1 MLVIVA
7 DAQAQGKSKQ
17 YVQFDSNML
26 LRGVSDDSVD
36 LSRFEKPNAVLPGQ
50 YRVDVLVNGNW
61 RGASFVEF
69 RDVGQDGAAPCYT
82 VELLRSSGFDM
93 EKLERQAAEQGRP
106 ALGDTPYCGDLATHV
121 PGAQARF
128 DAAEQQLLLTVPTI
142 YLSTRRASIY
152 VDPALSDSGITAAR
166 LGYTGN
172 YYSQYV
178 RGGRS
183 DDRGYLGL
191 SAGLNVASWRVRH
204 DGSVA
209 WGSREGSRYQRGRLY
224 AVTGI
229 PSWKSE
235 LLLGETSSD
244 GRYFDPVSFRGV
256 RVASDERM
264 LPDERR
270 NYVPTIRGTAQTNA
284 TVSVYQRGFLVHET
298 TVAAGPFVIED
309 LQAASYGGDL
319 EVRIVEANGETR
331 RFTVPFATAVELL
344 KSGETRYSMSL
355 GQAMASGYRSGGPA
369 VFEGLRRGLSNLV
382 TAYGGWRS
390 AATIARCC
398 WARCSTPNGARWPVT
413 SRRRPPSWPMKII
426 RLQLSFVIQQE
437 SARDGHEFSVLAYR
451 YSTSGFVGFN
461 EAVAQ
466 RNIPKSDRYYD
477 AGGRLRNRIDVN
489 INQSLGDRLGSFT

>member
-1 MLVIVA
+1 MA
-7 DAQAQGKSKQ
+7 
-17 YVQFDSNML
+17 
-26 LRGVSDDSVD
+26 R
-36 LSRFEKPNAVLPGQ
+36 
-50 YRVDVLVNGNW
+50 W
-61 RGASFVEF
+61 
-69 RDVGQDGAAPCYT
+69 
-82 VELLRSSGFDM
+82 
-93 EKLERQAAEQGRP
+93 
-106 ALGDTPYCGDLATHV
+106 LGIARRLA
-121 PGAQARF
+121 
-128 DAAEQQLLLTVPTI
+128 
-142 YLSTRRASIY
+142 LST
-152 VDPALSDSGITAAR
+152 PAA
-166 LGYTGN
+166 
-172 YYSQYV
+172 
-178 RGGRS
+178 
-183 DDRGYLGL
+183 
-191 SAGLNVASWRVRH
+191 
-204 DGSVA
+204 
-209 WGSREGSRYQRGRLY
+209 Y

-369 VFEGLRRGLSNLV
+369 VFEGFAARPEQSGHGLRGLALSGN
-382 TAYGGWRS
+382 YRS
-390 AATIARCC
+390 VLLGAVLNTEWGALAGDITAATAKL
-398 WARCSTPNGARWPVT
+398 ANEKSSG
-413 SRRRPPSWPMKII
+413 SSY
-426 RLQLSFVIQQE
+426 RLSYSKNLPE
-437 SARDGHEFSVLAYR
+437 TGTNFSVLAYR

-477 AGGRLRNRIDVN
+477 GGPAAQPHRCQHQPVAR
-489 INQSLGDRLGSFT
+489 